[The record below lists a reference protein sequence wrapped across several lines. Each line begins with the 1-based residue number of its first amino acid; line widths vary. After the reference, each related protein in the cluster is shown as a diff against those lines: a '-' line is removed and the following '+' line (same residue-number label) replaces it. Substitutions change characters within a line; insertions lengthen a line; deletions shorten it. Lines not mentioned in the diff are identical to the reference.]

1 MRQQI
6 HYQYHKNT
14 SNQLGTKYGGDV
26 IANAR
31 RSNLILSI
39 LYEKGKVKMRKSK
52 KYWLHKEIEEYGEK
66 GELKTKN
73 NTVFNIERRMKA
85 EYISTI
91 YSSIID
97 YCCLKQYPEIGS
109 RYIDV

>member
-1 MRQQI
+1 M
-6 HYQYHKNT
+6 HA
-14 SNQLGTKYGGDV
+14 D
-26 IANAR
+26 
-31 RSNLILSI
+31 LIWYSP
-39 LYEKGKVKMRKSK
+39 YYMRKERLKWGNLK
-52 KYWLHKEIEEYGEK
+52 KHWLHKEIKEYGEK